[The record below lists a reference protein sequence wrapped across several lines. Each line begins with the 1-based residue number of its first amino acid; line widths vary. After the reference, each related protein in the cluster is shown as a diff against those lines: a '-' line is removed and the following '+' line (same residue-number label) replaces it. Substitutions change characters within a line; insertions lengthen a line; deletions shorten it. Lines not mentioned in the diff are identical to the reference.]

1 MPHLFRLSP
10 SDLTFL
16 WDECKRCFYLKV
28 VHGFGRPQA
37 PFPKIFSRIDR
48 LMNHFYMGKS
58 SAYIRPDL
66 PPGRIEY
73 GKRLVTS
80 RPTRV
85 EEGSTAAVIR
95 GRFDTVIAYVGEVSW
110 IEMPKDEPGFLRF
123 LREVL
128 EVAGSVVT
136 RWAWPV
142 LLMLQQA
149 LGRRPL
155 SSLAEAGS
163 AAGRSY
169 SGGEASSIAWARS
182 WAGSHDS
189 HATYSR
195 IRTQPLTTASSST
208 SEI

>member
-128 EVAGSVVT
+128 EVLAQPEPPP
-136 RWAWPV
+136 ADP
-142 LLMLQQA
+142 A
-149 LGRRPL
+149 CEYCAYGRRSRL
-155 SSLAEAGS
+155 G
-163 AAGRSY
+163 
-169 SGGEASSIAWARS
+169 AW
-182 WAGSHDS
+182 
-189 HATYSR
+189 
-195 IRTQPLTTASSST
+195 
-208 SEI
+208 

>member
-110 IEMPKDEPGFLRF
+110 IDFCARCWRSWPSPSRRQRIRLANIVPIAGAQGWERGDDMGMAASSYTAAGPGAATPEQPRRSWFC
-123 LREVL
+123 
-128 EVAGSVVT
+128 
-136 RWAWPV
+136 RWQIIQRWGGFFDC
-142 LLMLQQA
+142 LGKI
-149 LGRRPL
+149 LGRFP
-155 SSLAEAGS
+155 
-163 AAGRSY
+163 
-169 SGGEASSIAWARS
+169 
-182 WAGSHDS
+182 
-189 HATYSR
+189 
-195 IRTQPLTTASSST
+195 
-208 SEI
+208 